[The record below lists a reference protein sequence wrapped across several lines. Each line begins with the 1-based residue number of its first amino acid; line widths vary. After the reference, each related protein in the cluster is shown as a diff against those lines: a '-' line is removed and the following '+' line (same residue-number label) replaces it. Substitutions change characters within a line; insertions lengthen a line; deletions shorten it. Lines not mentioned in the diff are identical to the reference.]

1 MPSAWTACAFGNGLG
16 VTLVEQVYAAA
27 AKAGLLM
34 RCTLVSQNGLR
45 EVRDVE
51 FRTTDDT
58 VFDNLVMAV
67 ETTITVP
74 NTYFHRAQRGDLC
87 MVNGKTYQIRDIR
100 AIHDGSEIKFKVAK
114 V

>member
-1 MPSAWTACAFGNGLG
+1 M
-16 VTLVEQVYAAA
+16 TLVEQVYRAA
-27 AKAGLLM
+27 AKAGLLQQ
-34 RCTLVSQNGLR
+34 CTWVSQKGLR

-51 FRTTDDT
+51 FRTSDDT

-74 NTYFHRAQRGDLC
+74 NTYFRRAQRGDLC
-87 MVNGKTYQIRDIR
+87 MVDCQTYQIRDIR
-100 AIHDGSEIKFKVAK
+100 AIRDGSETKFKVAK

>member
-1 MPSAWTACAFGNGLG
+1 M
-16 VTLVEQVYAAA
+16 TLVEQVYRAA
-27 AKAGLLM
+27 AKAGLLQQ
-34 RCTLVSQNGLR
+34 CTWVSQRGMR

-74 NTYFHRAQRGDLC
+74 SSYFQRAQRGAAGRGLDQPPGAPL
-87 MVNGKTYQIRDIR
+87 R
-100 AIHDGSEIKFKVAK
+100 AGLA
-114 V
+114 